1 MEQLDKWNKEMRRL
15 SVAKFAETDDALY
28 NYYKEALKS
37 LKVEIKQYVENYD
50 QLSFSKRLEVD
61 NRLKTANH
69 IDGILNDL
77 NSWSDAEIRRY
88 IDSGEPM
95 DKAGAYGIQGR
106 AAAFIAHLA
115 GSYSGVMGLPLHET
129 VVLLKRFA

>member
-37 LKVEIKQYVENYD
+37 LKVEVKQYVENYD

-61 NRLKTANH
+61 NRLKTANR

-88 IDSGEPM
+88 IEQNIALPDLGP
-95 DKAGAYGIQGR
+95 DHLCKAFGLSRASLGR
-106 AAAFIAHLA
+106 RPNWWRNAREKAEISAKPQA
-115 GSYSGVMGLPLHET
+115 
-129 VVLLKRFA
+129 